1 MPRPARSDQP
11 HDRSTVSRL
20 ILIPTQR
27 EATLLV
33 GAMETAGQR
42 LLTHKSCRVAL
53 CGFGPI
59 TAATM
64 TMNWLQRFRPRSV
77 TLVGTAGAYDD
88 RLEIGSAYWFAT
100 VAQYG
105 IGVGQG
111 IRYQGASACQFHALQ
126 PPRPGGPTVSQNLVI
141 QQPASDPDVAH
152 VEIEAGGL
160 RMVESQ
166 TSGDVIALAGGD
178 SGQLLTVCAAAA
190 NTEEVGQR
198 LACFPQSRAEEME
211 GYAVATACLATGTPL
226 QILRGIS
233 NLAGDRQ
240 HHHWQMEPALRSVAE
255 RLLEDLQAD

>member
-1 MPRPARSDQP
+1 MPRPAPPDQP

-33 GAMETAGQR
+33 SAMETAGQR

-59 TAATM
+59 TSSAM
-64 TMNWLQRFRPRSV
+64 TMNWLQRFRPQSV

-111 IRYQGASACQFHALQ
+111 IRYQGAGACQFHALQ
-126 PPRPGGPTVSQNLVI
+126 PPGAGGPTVSQNLFI
-141 QQPASDPDVAH
+141 QRPGSDQDIAQ
-152 VEIEAGGL
+152 VEIGVGDL
-160 RMVESQ
+160 RLVESQ
-166 TSGDVIALAGGD
+166 AVGDVIALAGGD
-178 SGQLLTVCAAAA
+178 SGLLLTVCAAAA
-190 NTEEVGQR
+190 NMEEVGQR

-226 QILRGIS
+226 RILRGIS

-240 HHHWQMEPALRSVAE
+240 HHRWQMESALRSVAE